1 LTELVRYR
9 AESFPSFT
17 HGPMERVP
25 GLQDY
30 LALPPGFNPR
40 TSQLAQEIRQE
51 PRNSGANNA
60 VLVEAVLQHLRS
72 GGYNY
77 TLEPGV
83 FGIHTADEFWF
94 DRKEGFCEHIASSFV
109 LLLRAM
115 GVPARVVT
123 GYQGGDVNP
132 LDGYWT
138 VRQSDAH
145 AWSEVWLPGE
155 GWRQVD
161 PSRWIASGGPGLDA
175 DQPRSGAMGWLQ
187 QEWLQQQWWG
197 LDIGWTRLWL
207 GYDRQSQQALLQRLL
222 GDQLQWLGALVL
234 LALGLCLAAGLA
246 ALSWLQ
252 RRSEGDAPRR
262 ALDATLRQLARAGMG
277 PEPGETLPAFAGRV
291 ERRWPQLAPELER
304 FVALYQQLRYGA
316 PPGPSQASRQLRR
329 GRRQLQ
335 RRLQRLPR

>member
-1 LTELVRYR
+1 MEFGKPQLGERLRLGLRNLYIVPTRFGWFWLAGLLLLQVVGIQLQ
-9 AESFPSFT
+9 S
-17 HGPMERVP
+17 HGPLLLSFLML
-25 GLQDY
+25 GLLL
-30 LALPPGFNPR
+30 LALHLTHFNLQGLELAAADPQPGHAH
-40 TSQLAQEIRQE
+40 TGLAY
-51 PRNSGANNA
+51 P
-60 VLVEAVLQHLRS
+60 LR
-72 GGYNY
+72 
-77 TLEPGV
+77 LHCPG
-83 FGIHTADEFWF
+83 
-94 DRKEGFCEHIASSFV
+94 RC
-109 LLLRAM
+109 
-115 GVPARVVT
+115 
-123 GYQGGDVNP
+123 
-132 LDGYWT
+132 
-138 VRQSDAH
+138 
-145 AWSEVWLPGE
+145 E

-161 PSRWIASGGPGLDA
+161 PSRWIASGGPGLDP
-175 DQPRSGAMGWLQ
+175 DQARSGAI
-187 QEWLQQQWWG
+187 EWLQQQWWG

-316 PPGPSQASRQLRR
+316 PPGPGQASGQLRR